1 MNLSLLQIER
11 EIAER
16 GRMEPIDA
24 IQSAIK
30 DCTDIGLP
38 RHVTMDYIRF
48 CFNLTERQAE
58 TIISQTTG
66 Q

>member
-11 EIAER
+11 EMAER

-24 IQSAIK
+24 IRSAIK

-38 RHVTMDYIRF
+38 KHVIMDYIRF
-48 CFNLTERQAE
+48 CFKLTERQEE

>member
-11 EIAER
+11 EMAER

-38 RHVTMDYIRF
+38 RHIIMGYIRF
-48 CFNLTERQAE
+48 CFKLTERQAE
-58 TIISQTTG
+58 TIINKTTG